1 MKRKAIVGAIM
12 ALGMITSF
20 GSAMTVFADTMSVNA
35 GNLNF
40 RKGADMNAEVIRML
54 PRGTRVERTKDLGEW
69 SEVTVG
75 GIKGFVASRYLVNTE
90 VQKQTV
96 NEGSEKVHAD
106 AGLQPGV
113 SGVFAGEI
121 NPYASQ
127 TWEVALDMNA
137 LYAGNSMINSGKAVY
152 YKSNGARK
160 EKTVCVNAGHGTK
173 GGGSVKTLCHPDGT
187 PKVTGGTTAA
197 GATTAVAVSSGMTFA
212 DGTAES
218 AVTLRMAQ
226 ILRDKL
232 LKEGYDVL
240 MIRDGEDVQL
250 DNIARTVLANKN
262 ADCHIAVHW
271 DSTTSDK
278 GCFYMS
284 VPDVESYRTMEPVA
298 SHWQSHHKLGDAL
311 INGLK
316 QAGNKIFSNGTM
328 AMDLTQTSYSTIPS
342 VDIELGDKASS
353 HNDQALEKLAD
364 GLVSGVNEFF
374 K

>member
-1 MKRKAIVGAIM
+1 MRRKALVGVLM
-12 ALGMITSF
+12 ALGILASMGNT
-20 GSAMTVFADTMSVNA
+20 MTVFAETMSVNA
-35 GNLNF
+35 SSLNF
-40 RKGADMNAEVIRML
+40 RRSASTSGEVIRVL
-54 PRGTRVERTKDLGEW
+54 PRGTQVERVCDHGMWSGITFGGE
-69 SEVTVG
+69 S
-75 GIKGFVASRYLVNTE
+75 GFVASRYLTAVNT
-90 VQKQTV
+90 VQNTEAASS
-96 NEGSEKVHAD
+96 NTEAI
-106 AGLQPGV
+106 QP
-113 SGVFAGEI
+113 AA
-121 NPYASQ
+121 NQYASQ

-173 GGGSVKTLCHPDGT
+173 GGGSAKTLCHPDGT
-187 PKVTGGTTAA
+187 PKVVSGSTAA
-197 GATTAVAVSSGMTFA
+197 GSITATAVSSGMTFE

-218 AVTLRMAQ
+218 VVTLRMAQ

-250 DNIARTVLANKN
+250 DNIARTVLANTN

-316 QAGNKIFSNGTM
+316 QAGNKIFSNGTL

-353 HNDQALEKLAD
+353 HSDQALEKLAD